1 MNARAAAIGGE
12 ITETP
17 LLDWAEATRRR
28 DAGIAA
34 SVEHADQV
42 NANWSARASEYLLD
56 YARRAGGAFLAE
68 QVREYA
74 HGEGLEYPP
83 DGRAWGAVLSRAA
96 RAGLIRQIGYAPAK
110 SSNRSP
116 KVLWKSGTAP

>member
-34 SVEHADQV
+34 SNERLTDKLAKI
-42 NANWSARASEYLLD
+42 
-56 YARRAGGAFLAE
+56 AE
-68 QVREYA
+68 QETY
-74 HGEGLEYPP
+74 
-83 DGRAWGAVLSRAA
+83 
-96 RAGLIRQIGYAPAK
+96 K
-110 SSNRSP
+110 
-116 KVLWKSGTAP
+116 